1 MGWRHKEVKVTQL
14 ESARGI
20 QSHSAPI
27 LLRISRHWLS
37 LLEVRG
43 FEGPGKISSKNW
55 SSFMPKIKDSAFT
68 LSSELHLNPLPLP
81 PHVSLD
87 VYFRLTVRLEKTQHE
102 FSGQM
107 T

>member
-1 MGWRHKEVKVTQL
+1 
-14 ESARGI
+14 
-20 QSHSAPI
+20 
-27 LLRISRHWLS
+27 
-37 LLEVRG
+37 
-43 FEGPGKISSKNW
+43 
-55 SSFMPKIKDSAFT
+55 MPKIKDSAFT

-102 FSGQM
+102 FCGQM